1 MEIQVSS
8 NLRSI
13 PTIFFMEPVKLKGN
27 SDEVESTQ
35 IPYFEI
41 GQGESDNQEFVHWNG
56 SHLRNVYKPS
66 KWSEFHTEELI
77 RCVMEKLQ
85 EDNHRT
91 SIIQQRTHILQAILR
106 KQWTQSTDMDLS
118 IEELNDGLRGRML
131 TIPGVTPIGGEK
143 WNRATEPVYGSL
155 EGNTEWAII
164 LDARTMQEI
173 TEGGISAEDLRC
185 YSNGLRLVKLNAV
198 TTEGVV
204 PSEDII
210 TEGRGI
216 FLPEAT
222 ILFWLNQAIPFEN
235 EQETFPR
242 YKPFMEIDGTQAF
255 RHQLRDN
262 LGSSRPL
269 TKHGECILTGNTD
282 EPLVLSIGEDE
293 IELGIKFR
301 QEDDG
306 QERLHIIGFVKT
318 IGEKAQYLSIHPD
331 AMNWNFSNEKGEELT
346 RTRQSILKKELIYNT
361 YRDLTK
367 AFRICA
373 KKQCNP
379 EYSFTYLSGLGIS
392 AYHIR
397 WFRMTKKTP
406 LESEMKTLI
415 LRVNGWE

>member
-13 PTIFFMEPVKLKGN
+13 PTNFFIEPVELKG
-27 SDEVESTQ
+27 SAKELESTQ

-41 GQGESDNQEFVHWNG
+41 GQGEYDNQEFVHWNG
-56 SHLRNVYKPS
+56 SHLRNDYKPS

-85 EDNHRT
+85 DDHHRT

-106 KQWTQSTDMDLS
+106 KQWTRSTDMDLS

-131 TIPGVTPIGGEK
+131 TIPGLTPVDGEK

-204 PSEDII
+204 LFEDII

-331 AMNWNFSNEKGEELT
+331 AMNWNFSNEKARNL
-346 RTRQSILKKELIYNT
+346 
-361 YRDLTK
+361 
-367 AFRICA
+367 
-373 KKQCNP
+373 
-379 EYSFTYLSGLGIS
+379 
-392 AYHIR
+392 
-397 WFRMTKKTP
+397 
-406 LESEMKTLI
+406 LEPGK
-415 LRVNGWE
+415 VF